1 MRTRYKM
8 HNTNLRSKESQTLM
22 SQNVTKRYKDNIFT
36 SMYVWHRVEVLIYAV
51 IIIFFNIL
59 LLVTKEYRC
68 ITVIDKVLH
77 RKEVRQKGTD

>member
-1 MRTRYKM
+1 M

-59 LLVTKEYRC
+59 LLVTKEYRKSGNFGHGL
-68 ITVIDKVLH
+68 ILAYF
-77 RKEVRQKGTD
+77 GP